1 MSSKGLN
8 IVLRQGGNSFLVIL
22 SILFLVYSF
31 FISFKINKFYHKGI
45 SPTFLFTIVSI
56 CFINIGH
63 VAYYIKYSEYYSWVS
78 KPLLVTSIGL
88 FIICVSSFIHHII
101 FSKGLSVKNNT
112 KVKYDYKLENYKI
125 IFLISLSVFVIV
137 LIYYI
142 LLGYI
147 PLFAAIK
154 ELLSDGLKNGLMNT
168 KRVARDIY
176 VNEDAKYIPL
186 QGFFE
191 QMRYFGLPV
200 VIFLNLFYLKKT
212 KISYVIIAISFLL
225 IISSGQRWPLMYALT
240 GVFVYYSYT
249 INQKKFLKTSIK
261 IFLLSLLAGC
271 VLSVLL
277 GRNLEDTDI
286 NLFSAILFGF
296 SDLMMRTTTGNVE
309 IPFFSYGIIPYEVDY
324 FYGWT
329 WIQNLI
335 AYFPGPYPS
344 FPVDFYKLVTKDPI
358 GYTAPPDFYTEAY
371 INYSWIGVIFTCF
384 LWGSVLFFIGR
395 SILFVENIFKLSYK
409 ILIITLIS
417 FSSFS
422 GIAFIFGGII
432 IILFIELVR
441 LLIGIIINGKPSS
454 QNGGTKL
461 TKVKIN
467 KYA

>member
-1 MSSKGLN
+1 L
-8 IVLRQGGNSFLVIL
+8 IIL
-22 SILFLVYSF
+22 SILFLVYSL
-31 FISFKINKFYHKGI
+31 FISFKINKFYPKGI

-63 VAYYIKYSEYYSWVS
+63 IYYYIKYSEYYNWAS

-88 FIICVSSFIHHII
+88 FIICVSSLIHHIV
-101 FSKGLSVKNNT
+101 FSKILSVKNNT
-112 KVKYDYKLENYKI
+112 NVKYEYKLENYKI
-125 IFLISLSVFVIV
+125 IFLISLSVFIFV

-154 ELLSDGLKNGLMNT
+154 ELVSDGLKNGLMNT
-168 KRVARDIY
+168 KRVERDIY

-212 KISYVIIAISFLL
+212 KLSHVMIAVAILL

-240 GVFVYYSYT
+240 GVFVYYSY
-249 INQKKFLKTSIK
+249 IINNQKKFLKTSIK
-261 IFLLSLLAGC
+261 VFVLALLAGC
-271 VLSVLL
+271 VLSILL
-277 GRNLEDTDI
+277 GRNLEHTDI
-286 NLFSAILFGF
+286 GMFGTIF
-296 SDLMMRTTTGNVE
+296 FGLSDLLTRIATGNVE
-309 IPFFSYGIIPYEVDY
+309 IPFFSYSIIPYEVDY

-329 WIQNLI
+329 WVQNLI

-395 SILFVENIFKLSYK
+395 SILFVENNIFKLSYK
-409 ILIITLIS
+409 VLIITLIA
-417 FSSFS
+417 FSAFS
-422 GIAFIFGGII
+422 GIMFIFGGII
-432 IILFIELVR
+432 IIIFIELIR
-441 LLIGIIINGKPSS
+441 ILINIIVKDNPSS
-454 QNGGTKL
+454 P
-461 TKVKIN
+461 
-467 KYA
+467 